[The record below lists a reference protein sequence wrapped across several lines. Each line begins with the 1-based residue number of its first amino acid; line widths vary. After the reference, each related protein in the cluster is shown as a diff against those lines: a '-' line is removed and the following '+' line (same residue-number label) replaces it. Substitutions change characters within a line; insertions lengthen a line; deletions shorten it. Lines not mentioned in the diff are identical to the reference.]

1 MVKSHAVATR
11 DGNRNFML
19 YGEILIVPS
28 SNGRRSELPRCI
40 VSSFKFCITLCFGFS
55 LAVVL
60 DFAHGRASLFNDG
73 GSSSPQLLL
82 LAATTVCCSGL

>member
-28 SNGRRSELPRCI
+28 SNGRRSELPAASCRR
-40 VSSFKFCITLCFGFS
+40 SN
-55 LAVVL
+55 
-60 DFAHGRASLFNDG
+60 FA
-73 GSSSPQLLL
+73 
-82 LAATTVCCSGL
+82 